1 MDAIRQF
8 RNLMAEVDRLFRVC
22 AIGGFSRGVDRL
34 EVFDN
39 LIEKISNFD
48 VTAIEDE
55 LTADASKL
63 KDNLQTARLVLRNA
77 PKSLNRD
84 KLFPEYSELG
94 PIYEKIKKTDGEEWA
109 SRVVGGLA
117 GVTSH
122 ANGLIA
128 DVSKIIDELAKYND
142 EGEKFDVKQNEPH
155 IPYDEATGQE
165 VHARFD
171 EWLINY
177 VYEECNGTQWVS
189 INKDSFKTMLKSGC
203 LSIKIKSG
211 CKQRVEALLNRLS
224 HKITNEAV
232 KAIWMK
238 NVEKSLNI
246 DRLSRRG
253 KLEGDRSNANST
265 FNVFLDKIYKIQE
278 R

>member
-8 RNLMAEVDRLFRVC
+8 RNLMGEVDRLFRVC
-22 AIGGFSRGVDRL
+22 AIGGFSRGVDKL

-55 LTADASKL
+55 LIADASKL
-63 KDNLQTARLVLRNA
+63 KDNLQTARLVLRNV
-77 PKSLNRD
+77 PKSMNKN
-84 KLFPEYSELG
+84 KLFPEYAELDSV
-94 PIYEKIKKTDGEEWA
+94 YKKIKKIDGEEWA

-117 GVTSH
+117 GVASH

-128 DVSKIIDELAKYND
+128 DVGKIIDELEKYD
-142 EGEKFDVKQNEPH
+142 DDGKKPDVKQDEQKD
-155 IPYDEATGQE
+155 DEATGQE
-165 VHARFD
+165 VCVRFD

-177 VYEECNGTQWVS
+177 VYEECNGTQWMS

-203 LSIKIKSG
+203 LAIRIKRG
-211 CKQRVEALLNRLS
+211 CKQRVEATLNRLS
-224 HKITNEAV
+224 NKITDEDI
-232 KAIWMK
+232 KAKWTE

-253 KLEGDRSNANST
+253 KLEGYRSNANST